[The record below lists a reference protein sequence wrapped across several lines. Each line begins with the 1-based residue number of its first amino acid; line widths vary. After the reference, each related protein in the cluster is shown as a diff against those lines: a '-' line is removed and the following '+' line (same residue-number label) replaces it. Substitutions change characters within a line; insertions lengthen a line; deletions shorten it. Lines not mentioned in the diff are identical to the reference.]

1 MKFSTCRFWLSAIIS
16 LCCWGKTQL
25 AQAQFIQTDG
35 STPTTP
41 NVCSASCDITGG
53 TLAGSSLF
61 HSFSQFNVDPG
72 LTVRF
77 LDPGVANILS
87 RVTGTNPSNILG
99 TLGVVGNANLFL
111 MNPNGI
117 IFGTNAQLNLNG
129 SFVATTANGIG
140 FGTQGFFSASPP
152 PGENLSLLTV
162 NPSAFLFNQISPG
175 GITNQST
182 TGLRVP
188 INQSLLLVGGNLNL
202 DGGILQVPG
211 GRIELAG
218 VAASGTVGLNGNGGN
233 LSVSIPD
240 GVARGNISLT
250 NGARVDVSGEGGG
263 YIQVQGGQVTLS
275 GGSQIVANTLDQKGG
290 DITIQANRFD
300 LRDRS
305 SVSASSF
312 GAGAAGNL
320 TVSATESV
328 NLTGNEHIGIVLT
341 KIFRGQLTP
350 SDLQNGLFSMN
361 FGSGASGNL
370 TIQTGSFNAQNGGLA
385 ATSSFGTGLGG
396 NLTLNAT
403 NSVQLVDAALLT
415 GTAGS
420 QAAGELTINT
430 GQLIARDG
438 AVVAT
443 STLGTGSGGNLTV
456 TANSVEV
463 TGVSVGSFNLL
474 GLPGSA
480 PISSGLFTLSSVGSG
495 VAGDLTINTR
505 TLLVQEGGAI
515 STSTLNGLAAGNI
528 NINAPD
534 LVELRGTGQLQI
546 VQEILKGTIDPSDLR
561 SGIFS
566 SSFGGKVGNI
576 TIETGKLIATNG
588 GVVSASAFEDGLGG
602 NLTVN
607 APGGVVELTGGG
619 LLTGTVGSQAAGDM
633 TINTGQLTIRDGAQV
648 SAGSFAAG
656 KGGNIN
662 VNAESVEVSG
672 ASPDGRTFSTL
683 AATSRSTGDSGN
695 ITIETQRLVARDGA
709 DVSVTAFGDG
719 KSGTLT
725 VNASESVELI
735 GAVNNPDSQGFSRS
749 GLFAATEGTQDGGN
763 LTVTTP
769 RLRVADGARI
779 SVSTRGPGENGR
791 PGGQGGSLTII
802 APESVELSGISPDG
816 RFPSG
821 LFALSGEQR
830 PNIPATAATGDG
842 GNLNVQTGKLIV
854 RDGAQVSVNA
864 QGSGAAGNLTVSA
877 ESIKLD
883 NGSITGATA
892 SGEGGDI
899 TLDVKD
905 YILMR
910 NNSQISTTARGS
922 GNGGNIVIN
931 TPFIVGIPNENSDIF
946 ANAIQ
951 GRGGNIN
958 IEAQGIFGLG
968 FRPELTP
975 LSDITASSESGVS
988 GTVEFNTP
996 DVEPSQG
1003 LVDLPEDVVKSEQEV
1018 ALACQADKGEKSSQF
1033 IITGRGGLPPSPSE
1047 PLSSDT
1053 IRVTG
1058 STSSSDITPQPTRVA
1073 AVELPPPAQG
1083 WYVNEQGNLVLTA
1096 QAPTVSSQSPRF
1108 TPSDCHGH

>member
-1 MKFSTCRFWLSAIIS
+1 M
-16 LCCWGKTQL
+16 
-25 AQAQFIQTDG
+25 
-35 STPTTP
+35 
-41 NVCSASCDITGG
+41 
-53 TLAGSSLF
+53 
-61 HSFSQFNVDPG
+61 
-72 LTVRF
+72 
-77 LDPGVANILS
+77 
-87 RVTGTNPSNILG
+87 
-99 TLGVVGNANLFL
+99 
-111 MNPNGI
+111 
-117 IFGTNAQLNLNG
+117 
-129 SFVATTANGIG
+129 
-140 FGTQGFFSASPP
+140 
-152 PGENLSLLTV
+152 
-162 NPSAFLFNQISPG
+162 
-175 GITNQST
+175 
-182 TGLRVP
+182 
-188 INQSLLLVGGNLNL
+188 
-202 DGGILQVPG
+202 
-211 GRIELAG
+211 AG
-218 VAASGTVGLNGNGGN
+218 VAGAGTVGLNENGGN

-240 GVARGNISLT
+240 GVAKANISLT
-250 NGARVDVSGEGGG
+250 NGARVDVSGIPGIGAG
-263 YIQVQGGQVTLS
+263 NIQVQGGQVTAT

-290 DITIQANRFD
+290 DITIQANRLD
-300 LRDRS
+300 ISDRGA
-305 SVSASSF
+305 VSASSF

-320 TVSATESV
+320 AVSATDSV
-328 NLTGNEHIGIVLT
+328 NLTGDEHIGIVLE

-350 SDLQNGLFSMN
+350 ADLQNGLFSMS

-370 TIQTGSFNAQNGGLA
+370 TIQTGSFNAENGGLA

-396 NLTLNAT
+396 NLTLGT
-403 NSVQLVDAALLT
+403 TSSVQLADAALLT
-415 GTAGS
+415 GTVGY
-420 QAAGELTINT
+420 QPAGELKINT

-443 STLGTGSGGNLTV
+443 STLGTGSGGNLTI

-480 PISSGLFTLSSVGSG
+480 PISSGLFTLSGSG
-495 VAGDLTINTR
+495 SGQAGDFTINTR
-505 TLLVQEGGAI
+505 TLLVQEGGSI

-528 NINAPD
+528 NISAVD
-534 LVELRGTGQLQI
+534 SVELRGTGQLQI
-546 VQEILKGTIDPSDLR
+546 LQEILNSTIDVSDLR

-588 GVVSASAFEDGLGG
+588 GVVSASTFGDGLGG
-602 NLTVN
+602 SLTVN

-633 TINTGQLTIRDGAQV
+633 TINTSQLTIQNGAQV
-648 SAGSFAAG
+648 FAGSFGAG

-662 VNAESVEVSG
+662 VNAESVEVLNV
-672 ASPDGRTFSTL
+672 SPDGQTFSTL

-709 DVSVTAFGDG
+709 DVSVTAFGNG

-735 GAVNNPDSQGFSRS
+735 GAGNSPDGRIFSRS

-779 SVSTRGPGENGR
+779 SVSTRGA
-791 PGGQGGSLTII
+791 GQGDSSGGRGGTLTII
-802 APESVELSGISPDG
+802 APESVELSGISADG

-830 PNIPATAATGDG
+830 PTIPATAATGDG

-854 RDGAQVSVNA
+854 RNGAQISVNA

-877 ESIKLD
+877 GSIMLD

-892 SGEGGDI
+892 SGEGGNI
-899 TLDVKD
+899 TLEVGD

-910 NNSQISTTARGS
+910 HNSQISTTARGT
-922 GNGGNIVIN
+922 GNGGNIAID
-931 TPFIVGIPNENSDIF
+931 TPFIVAIPDENSDIF
-946 ANAIQ
+946 ANAFE

-958 IEAQGIFGLG
+958 ISTQGIFGLE
-968 FRPELTP
+968 FRPQLTP
-975 LSDITASSESGVS
+975 LSDITASSERGVS
-988 GTVEFNTP
+988 GIVEFNAP

-1003 LVDLPEDVVKSEQEV
+1003 LVELPEDVVKPEDGV
-1018 ALACQADKGEKSSQF
+1018 ALACQGDREKESSQF

-1058 STSSSDITPQPTRVA
+1058 SSSNSGTIPQPTRVA
-1073 AVELPPPAQG
+1073 AAELPPPAQG

-1096 QAPTVSSQSPRF
+1096 QAPTVSSQSPRL
-1108 TPSDCHGH
+1108 TPPDCHGH